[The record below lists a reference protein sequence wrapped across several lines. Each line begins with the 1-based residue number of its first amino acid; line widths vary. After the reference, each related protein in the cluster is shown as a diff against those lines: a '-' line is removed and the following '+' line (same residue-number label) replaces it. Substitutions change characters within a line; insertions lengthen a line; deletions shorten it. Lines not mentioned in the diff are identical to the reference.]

1 VFVFIHGVIYLQMPV
16 MKKLLPVLRP
26 AVLFGIGLIMAVLSA
41 AVGSI
46 PPGINGNNLSAAAQY
61 LQAASPTPTAIE
73 GVSRIG
79 STDGI
84 VLMGIL
90 IVLIVV
96 TPLLMRRI
104 NQVK

>member
-1 VFVFIHGVIYLQMPV
+1 MPI

-26 AVLFGIGLIMAVLSA
+26 AALFGIGLIMAVLSA

-46 PPGINGNNLSAAAQY
+46 PPGMGGNNLSAAAQY
-61 LQAASPTPTAIE
+61 LQTAYPTPTATE
-73 GVSRIG
+73 DASRIG

-90 IVLIVV
+90 IVLIVIMPV
-96 TPLLMRRI
+96 LLRRKD
-104 NQVK
+104 QAK